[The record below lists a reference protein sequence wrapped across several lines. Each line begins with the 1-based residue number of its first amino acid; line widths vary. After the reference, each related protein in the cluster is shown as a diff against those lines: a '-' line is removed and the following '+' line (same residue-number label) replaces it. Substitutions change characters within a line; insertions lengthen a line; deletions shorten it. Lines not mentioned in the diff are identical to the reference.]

1 MEKRKSKYRM
11 GKCTCKTCGIEFEKP
26 LTEIRRNEKLNRF
39 NFCTRTCVGKCNIK
53 NFKDKKSNY
62 KISQHSGNRLDE
74 YTKFR
79 YHYRNILKR
88 NQEVNVSID
97 DLKEIWDIQLG
108 ICEFSG
114 VQLELSSYKNIIK
127 NQIYTASLDRIDS
140 SKGYIKGNIR
150 WVSRSIN
157 YMKNDMPDEMVWE
170 LCNLIKE
177 NLIKKGSK

>member
-1 MEKRKSKYRM
+1 M
-11 GKCTCKTCGIEFEKP
+11 
-26 LTEIRRNEKLNRF
+26 
-39 NFCTRTCVGKCNIK
+39 
-53 NFKDKKSNY
+53 
-62 KISQHSGNRLDE
+62 
-74 YTKFR
+74 
-79 YHYRNILKR
+79 
-88 NQEVNVSID
+88 NVSID
-97 DLKEIWDIQLG
+97 DLKEIWDTQLG

-157 YMKNDMPDEMVWE
+157 YMKNDMTDEMVWE
-170 LCNLIKE
+170 LCDLIKE